1 MSLTPMDIHNKE
13 FAISF
18 SGYDED
24 EVDQFLDEIVEEF
37 ERLYKENIELRD
49 RLEMLADQIS
59 NYKTMENT
67 LKETLVTA
75 QKAANDVYESA
86 QKKSELIIKEAE
98 DRARRIIDDAN
109 DRVIAIKKEFDEYRK
124 QMQIFRTRFKGLL
137 ETQIELLNQE
147 IPNFEEIEA
156 DSLPK
161 G

>member
-13 FAISF
+13 FARSF
-18 SGYDED
+18 RGYDED

>member
-1 MSLTPMDIHNKE
+1 MDIHNKE
-13 FAISF
+13 FARSF
-18 SGYDED
+18 RGYDED